1 MPSLASQPLCH
12 HCSQCQ
18 NLPSSHY
25 ISGGDE
31 DGDGEDDEDVEDGGG
46 DEDNVVLMRRSRMT
60 FVTL

>member
-18 NLPSSHY
+18 NLPSPHY

-31 DGDGEDDEDVEDGGG
+31 DGEDDKDGEDSGG
-46 DEDNVVLMRRSRMT
+46 DEDDIDEKVEDDICDALT
-60 FVTL
+60 K

>member
-12 HCSQCQ
+12 HRSQCQ

-31 DGDGEDDEDVEDGGG
+31 DGEDGGG
-46 DEDNVVLMRRSRMT
+46 DEDDVDDDEADDDICDALT
-60 FVTL
+60 K

>member
-25 ISGGDE
+25 ISAGDE
-31 DGDGEDDEDVEDGGG
+31 DGEDDEDGGG
-46 DEDNVVLMRRSRMT
+46 DEDDVDDEEEDDICDALT
-60 FVTL
+60 K